1 MILAVCSLSVHQ
13 LSSSDDDGGDEGG
26 EAQLLAAVLSGL
38 QLGASSEEVSSRG
51 IQAVGDTIISD
62 GGGGGCGCGDDGI
75 MTKGGAG
82 LMKPATVNSSG
93 GLRCEVWL
101 TAPCLIPLV
110 ARSLES
116 LTFTRESVDIG
127 A

>member
-1 MILAVCSLSVHQ
+1 MILAVCSLAAHQ
-13 LSSSDDDGGDEGG
+13 LGSNGDGGDEGG

-38 QLGASSEEVSSRG
+38 QPGASSEEVSSG
-51 IQAVGDTIISD
+51 GGQAVGDTIIS
-62 GGGGGCGCGDDGI
+62 GGGGGRGCGNDGI
-75 MTKGGAG
+75 MTKGGTA

-101 TAPCLIPLV
+101 TAPCLVPLV
-110 ARSLES
+110 AISLES